1 MRPLTDAELLAAWER
16 GRGCGPDQCALV
28 LLAAA
33 CPDLPAAELA
43 RLPVGRRDALLL
55 TLREWT
61 FGPRV
66 EALVGCPACGLALEV
81 SCDAADLRAS
91 EPPAGGGELFVEAEG
106 LRARVRLPDSLDL
119 LHAAAAGSP
128 EGARRV
134 LGERC
139 LEWPDGVPAAGAPE
153 AALGAAAAVIAA
165 ADPQAAVTLD
175 VDCPGCGAAVSTAWD
190 VAPFFWAELHA
201 WALRVLREVHTLAAA
216 YGWTEATTLNL
227 SAHRRRLYLQ
237 MVSG

>member
-1 MRPLTDAELLAAWER
+1 
-16 GRGCGPDQCALV
+16 V
-28 LLAAA
+28 
-33 CPDLPAAELA
+33 PAAELA

-66 EALVGCPACGLALEV
+66 EALVECPACGLALEV
-81 SCDAADLRAS
+81 GCATADLRAP
-91 EPPAGGGELFVEAEG
+91 EPPADAGELVVEAEG
-106 LRARVRLPDSLDL
+106 VRARARLPDTLDL

-128 EGARRV
+128 EAARRV

-139 LEWPDGVPAAGAPE
+139 LEWPDGTPPAEVTE
-153 AALGAAAAVIAA
+153 AALAAAAAAMAA
-165 ADPQAAVTLD
+165 ADPQAAMTLD
-175 VDCPGCGAAVSTAWD
+175 VDCPGCGAAVSAAWD

-216 YGWTEATTLNL
+216 YGWTEGEILSL
-227 SAHRRRLYLQ
+227 SAHRRRLYLE